1 MRAFHVEQCC
11 VGCNLPWKRSAEV
24 MAKKKAKK
32 TATRTATAPANKAMM
47 VVTLYNGTRQPIQGK
62 DFLIRIFDGFQN
74 QLFDDFKPAP
84 TETFNLPFHDNLQD
98 NCVVVATGKG
108 HVDAGFSP
116 VKLSNKVVATVD
128 LMLLEDKGDF
138 KFPTWAAVQ
147 KSDPVVSGF
156 ISVGG
161 TDAEAQTHYDAL
173 RQTKPAALASLL
185 NLATA
190 MKAIQL
196 PSKKDRFFGYADKSI
211 VDQVRRAVMEGEF
224 RPEPNPGLFH
234 PDATSSF
241 KQIQF
246 GEANVQLT
254 FHEKDI
260 KTIDGVNCVKIEP
273 DIDYF
278 QDLGAHTLLEV
289 IPNSITHGLTD
300 PNKVY
305 VLRWIA
311 GRHAGVPEFAPP
323 YTIQSNA
330 NDRGGA

>member
-1 MRAFHVEQCC
+1 
-11 VGCNLPWKRSAEV
+11 
-24 MAKKKAKK
+24 MANKKAKK
-32 TATRTATAPANKAMM
+32 TAARAAAPADKATI
-47 VVTLYNGTRQPIQGK
+47 VVTLYDGTREPIEHQ

-84 TETFNLPFHDNLQD
+84 TTVFSLPFHDNLQD
-98 NCVVVATGKG
+98 NCIVVATGKG

-116 VKLSNKVVATVD
+116 VKLSNRAVATAD
-128 LMLLEDKGDF
+128 LMLLEDKADF
-138 KFPTWAAVQ
+138 KFQTWADLK
-147 KSDPVVSGF
+147 KSDQVISNF

-161 TDAEAQTHYDAL
+161 TVAEAQTHYDKL
-173 RQTKPAALASLL
+173 MQTKPAALASLL

-196 PSKKDRFFGYADKSI
+196 PSQTPLDYFKEILWDESLAQDRFFGYADKSI
-211 VDQVRRAVMEGEF
+211 LDQVRRATMEGEF

-241 KQIQF
+241 KQVQF

-254 FHEKDI
+254 FHEKGT
-260 KTIDGVNCVKIEP
+260 KKIDGVDCIKVEP

-300 PNKVY
+300 PKKVY

-323 YTIQSNA
+323 YTIA
-330 NDRGGA
+330 V

>member
-1 MRAFHVEQCC
+1 MVT
-11 VGCNLPWKRSAEV
+11 
-24 MAKKKAKK
+24 KKAKK
-32 TATRTATAPANKAMM
+32 TAARAAAPTDKATM
-47 VVTLYNGTRQPIQGK
+47 VVTLYDGTREPIEDQ

-84 TETFNLPFHDNLQD
+84 TTVFSLPFHDNLQD
-98 NCVVVATGKG
+98 NCIVVATGKG

-116 VKLSNKVVATVD
+116 VKLSNRAVATVD
-128 LMLLEDKGDF
+128 LMLLDDKADF
-138 KFPTWAAVQ
+138 KFQTWAAL
-147 KSDPVVSGF
+147 KESDPVISSF

-161 TDAEAQTHYDAL
+161 TAADAEAHYDNL
-173 RQTKPAALASLL
+173 LETKPAALASLL

-196 PSKKDRFFGYADKSI
+196 PNNTPLDYFKEILWDESLAQDRFFGYADKSI
-211 VDQVRRAVMEGEF
+211 VDQVRRAAMEGEF

-241 KQIQF
+241 KQVQF

-260 KTIDGVNCVKIEP
+260 KTIGGIDCIKVEP

-300 PNKVY
+300 PKKV
-305 VLRWIA
+305 
-311 GRHAGVPEFAPP
+311 
-323 YTIQSNA
+323 
-330 NDRGGA
+330 

>member
-1 MRAFHVEQCC
+1 
-11 VGCNLPWKRSAEV
+11 
-24 MAKKKAKK
+24 MANKKAKK
-32 TATRTATAPANKAMM
+32 KIAARAAVAPADKATM
-47 VVTLYNGTRQPIQGK
+47 VVTLYDGTREPIEDQ

-84 TETFNLPFHDNLQD
+84 TTVFSLPFRDNLQD
-98 NCVVVATGKG
+98 NCIVVATGKG

-116 VKLSNKVVATVD
+116 VKLSPKAVAMVD
-128 LMLLEDKGDF
+128 LMLLEDDANF
-138 KFPTWAAVQ
+138 KFQSWAALK
-147 KSDPVVSGF
+147 KSDQVISDF
-156 ISVGG
+156 ISVGS
-161 TDAEAQTHYDAL
+161 TDADAETHYDNL
-173 RQTKPAALASLL
+173 RETKPAALASLL

-196 PSKKDRFFGYADKSI
+196 PNNTPLDYFKEILWDESLAQDRFFGYADKSI
-211 VDQVRRAVMEGEF
+211 IDQVRRAAMEHEF
-224 RPEPNPGLFH
+224 APEPNPGLFH

-254 FHEKDI
+254 FHEKDT
-260 KTIDGVNCVKIEP
+260 KKIDGVDCIKVEP

-300 PNKVY
+300 PKKVY

-311 GRHAGVPEFAPP
+311 GRHAGVPEFAPL
-323 YTIQSNA
+323 YTIA
-330 NDRGGA
+330 L